1 MNTKSK
7 TILIT
12 DLRLDGPAQLRVK
25 LDTATV
31 NEYAIRY
38 AEALDEG
45 GIEAAIKALGP
56 IEVWALDDAMILVGG
71 HHRVKAARQVGLEQL
86 AARVTY
92 GGTVVDAV
100 KAAAKSNSQHGLP
113 LNNRDKRN
121 AVNRVL
127 DVDPELSS
135 RKVAALVGCSH
146 QTVKNIKQ
154 EREHGI
160 SNVAAK
166 REAAKAQADITTPE
180 PELGTPSLGIQET
193 ASDGPEIAPS
203 PETGQDKGQDAER
216 SPEPA
221 RPPLTTI
228 PGRPV
233 DDWLEVPLSDTEQ
246 LAAVLVA
253 ALDDIEVLD
262 LINALQR
269 LHTTRH
275 AERVGMVKA
284 ARKAADQQ
292 LPSVLTGQGLEVLA
306 RKTTSGTVIYETWK
320 DGECINPKARVSSS
334 GRCYRWVVLAKEPVT
349 DGRAADW
356 KRAPFGI
363 VSGTQQADPVRW
375 NRTETDYVTAPIKV
389 AFTF

>member
-7 TILIT
+7 IILIT
-12 DLRLDGPAQLRVK
+12 DLNLEGPAQLRVK

-31 NEYAIRY
+31 NDYAVKY

-56 IEVWALDDAMILVGG
+56 IEVWALDDASILVGG

-92 GGTVVDAV
+92 GGNLVDAV

-160 SNVAAK
+160 SNVNRRKAEKA
-166 REAAKAQADITTPE
+166 AQADITTPE

-193 ASDGPEIAPS
+193 ANEATPFDVDEQGSGSMSDPY
-203 PETGQDKGQDAER
+203 D
-216 SPEPA
+216 EPA

-228 PGRPV
+228 GSV
-233 DDWLEVPLSDTEQ
+233 SLGDTIEVTIDDTTQ
-246 LAAVLVA
+246 LAQQLIG
-253 ALDDIEVLD
+253 ALERIEVLD
-262 LINALQR
+262 LIDALQR
-269 LHTTRH
+269 ELALADGQH
-275 AERVGMVKA
+275 AGHAPVSDPE
-284 ARKAADQQ
+284 

-306 RKTTSGTVIYETWK
+306 RKTSSGTVIYETWQ
-320 DGECINPKARVSSS
+320 DGERVNPKARVSSS
-334 GRCYRWVVLAKEPVT
+334 GRCYRWVTLAKDRPR
-349 DGRAADW
+349 DARSPNW
-356 KRAPFGI
+356 KRSARYGI
-363 VSGTQQADPVRW
+363 VSGTQQADPVRLG
-375 NRTETDYVTAPIKV
+375 RTETDSVTAPIKV

>member
-7 TILIT
+7 IILIT
-12 DLRLDGPAQLRVK
+12 DLNLEGPAQLRVK

-31 NEYAIRY
+31 NDYAVKY

-56 IEVWALDDAMILVGG
+56 IEVWALGDASILVGG

-92 GGTVVDAV
+92 GGSLVDAV

-160 SNVAAK
+160 SNVNRRKAEKAA
-166 REAAKAQADITTPE
+166 QDDITTPE

-193 ASDGPEIAPS
+193 AINGPQTAPG
-203 PETGQDKGQDAER
+203 PETGKDKGQDAEP
-216 SPEPA
+216 SPEPV

-228 PGRPV
+228 PGPSLNDTIEV
-233 DDWLEVPLSDTEQ
+233 TIDDTTQ
-246 LAAVLVA
+246 LAQQLIG
-253 ALDDIEVLD
+253 ALERIEVLD
-262 LINALQR
+262 LIDALQR
-269 LHTTRH
+269 ELALADGQH
-275 AERVGMVKA
+275 AGHAPVSDPE
-284 ARKAADQQ
+284 

-306 RKTTSGTVIYETWK
+306 RKTSSGTVIYETWQ
-320 DGECINPKARVSSS
+320 DGERVNPKARVSSS
-334 GRCYRWVVLAKEPVT
+334 GRCYRWVVLAKDRPR
-349 DGRAADW
+349 DARSPNW
-356 KRAPFGI
+356 KRSARYGI

-375 NRTETDYVTAPIKV
+375 GRTETGSVTAPIKV